1 MNTVL
6 RVAIALAVT
15 GGCLYFALRD
25 AHWEEIRAV
34 LGRTHY
40 GWVALMAVISV
51 LSVYLRALR
60 WRVLLAPAGRIA
72 VAPLFAATSVG
83 FMANMLLPLRAG
95 EVIRPV
101 MAGRR
106 TGVPMSTA
114 FASIVIERLF
124 DMLLLFAMLMALS
137 MTVPVSATLQR
148 ASYIMS
154 AIIIALFALL
164 VLLLRNRERAVV
176 TLRSWAGRLPGSF
189 GPRVGDVLASF
200 VTGLSGINDGRTVL
214 FGYSLAV
221 WLAIGAT
228 FGCGILALDVN
239 APLLA
244 ASMSL
249 MLIVAAFVAL
259 PQAPGYVGTWQAGC
273 VTALAFYGVS
283 LEVAIGV
290 SLVTHIVQ
298 LLVVIVL
305 GGLSLATDS
314 MRFSEMVALAQHEEG
329 ADQP

>member
-1 MNTVL
+1 M
-6 RVAIALAVT
+6 AIAVTVT

-25 AHWEEIRAV
+25 AHWGEIREV
-34 LGRTHY
+34 LGRTRY
-40 GWVALMAVISV
+40 SWVALMAVISV

-60 WRVLLAPAGRIA
+60 WRVLLAPAGRVA
-72 VAPLFAATSVG
+72 VAPLFSATSVG

-101 MAGRR
+101 MAARR

-114 FASIVIERLF
+114 FASIVLERLF
-124 DMLLLFAMLMALS
+124 DMLLLFAMLMVFSIA
-137 MTVPVSATLQR
+137 VPVSATLQR
-148 ASYIMS
+148 ASYVMS
-154 AIIIALFALL
+154 AVIIAVFILL
-164 VLLLRNRERAVV
+164 LLLLRNSEGAIVR
-176 TLRSWAGRLPGSF
+176 LRGWAGMLPGSI
-189 GPRVGDVLASF
+189 GPRVGDILASF
-200 VTGLSGINDGRTVL
+200 VTGLSGINDGRTVTVL
-214 FGYSLAV
+214 LGYSLAI

-228 FGCGILALDVN
+228 FACGILALDVN

-244 ASMSL
+244 ASVSL
-249 MLIVAAFVAL
+249 VLIVAAFVAL

-283 LEVAIGV
+283 REVAIGV

-314 MRFSEMVALAQHEEG
+314 MRFSEMVALAHQEEK